1 MLLPWLKALHLIA
14 MVAWFAGV
22 FYMFRLLVYQAEN
35 RDSHE
40 VQALLVVMASRLYRA
55 ITVPAMLATL
65 VFGLGMLASN
75 PDYLRLGWMW
85 LKLSLVLAL
94 VGYTLYIGRV
104 RKRFESG
111 DVFLTPR
118 QCRVRNEVPLL
129 FLIAIVLLAVLRP
142 GWSP

>member
-1 MLLPWLKALHLIA
+1 VLLPWLKALHLIA

-35 RDSHE
+35 RESHE

>member
-35 RDSHE
+35 RESHE
-40 VQALLVVMASRLYRA
+40 VQAVLVVMASRLYRA

-65 VFGLGMLASN
+65 VCGLGMLVSY

-85 LKLSLVLAL
+85 LKLTLVLAL

-118 QCRVRNEVPLL
+118 QCRVRNEVPML
-129 FLIAIVLLAVLRP
+129 FLVAIVLLAVLRP
-142 GWSP
+142 GGSP

>member
-35 RDSHE
+35 RESQE

>member
-1 MLLPWLKALHLIA
+1 VLLPWLKALHLIA

>member
-1 MLLPWLKALHLIA
+1 MLLPWLKAFHLIA

-35 RDSHE
+35 RESHE
-40 VQALLVVMASRLYRA
+40 VRAVLVVMASRLYRA

-65 VFGLGMLASN
+65 GFGLAMLASN
-75 PDYLRLGWMW
+75 PGYLQLGWMW

-129 FLIAIVLLAVLRP
+129 FLVAIVLLAVLRP
-142 GWSP
+142 GGSP

>member
-35 RDSHE
+35 RESHE

>member
-35 RDSHE
+35 RESHE

-85 LKLSLVLAL
+85 LKLSLILAL